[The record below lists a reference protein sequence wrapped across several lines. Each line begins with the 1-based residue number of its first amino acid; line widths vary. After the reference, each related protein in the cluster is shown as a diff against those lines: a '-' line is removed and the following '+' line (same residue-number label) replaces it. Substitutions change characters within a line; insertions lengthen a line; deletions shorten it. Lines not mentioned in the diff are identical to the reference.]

1 MKKNIYI
8 VKSDD
13 QTFPYLEE
21 SLKTIEV
28 EKDEHYLDGEGKDTV
43 RKKTV
48 NLDSKENIEQFMP
61 GGKWVEAEFLNDV
74 LGKHEAKLQRLL
86 AEPNEELAEDYF
98 EVEEAKRREW
108 LAERRG
114 ERVDSIVTSIV
125 CTSYDGNPL
134 TEEEVDELPIR
145 VKDLL
150 VGLCNK
156 RFGGNHEAFLQSVW
170 RRRDN

>member
-28 EKDEHYLDGEGKDTV
+28 KVGETTDDKGKSIDQMDV
-43 RKKTV
+43 
-48 NLDSKENIEQFMP
+48 LDSREKIEKFMP
-61 GGKWVEAEFLNDV
+61 DGKWVEAELLNDV
-74 LGKHEAKLQRLL
+74 LGKHEAKLQRTL

-108 LAERRG
+108 LAERRA
-114 ERVDSIVTSIV
+114 ERVDSIVVSIV
-125 CTSYDGNPL
+125 CTKYDGNEL
-134 TEEEVDELPIR
+134 EEKDVDELPVR